1 VLFAYC
7 IMGFNDRWLAAWVE
21 DVDTADGYGKDT
33 YIGIYIVSQVPACV
47 CVCMVMIMGRLSA
60 HIIL

>member
-1 VLFAYC
+1 
-7 IMGFNDRWLAAWVE
+7 MGFNDRWLAAWVE